1 MKKAFL
7 HHGTSGW
14 YRMVHAGL
22 FTFPLMNMLLASSF
36 YRLVV
41 NFAACSPGPVCC
53 DNDYWSSSEEIL
65 SCHDIMVMAQY
76 APCWQI
82 EANNGRDMNVE
93 TRNGQRGSYCEV
105 KSQSEGSDR
114 NNRPIRGSQCD
125 TWQVWHDSS
134 VTQWSTQVWWHA
146 PPLIQIH
153 REYIEKCL
161 FDLLFH
167 FKEK

>member
-1 MKKAFL
+1 MPNCFASIKREESIYSSW
-7 HHGTSGW
+7 HQW
-14 YRMVHAGL
+14 MVQNGSRWIIH
-22 FTFPLMNMLLASSF
+22 FSTYEYVTCLLILSISCEF
-36 YRLVV
+36 
-41 NFAACSPGPVCC
+41 CSPGPVCC

-93 TRNGQRGSYCEV
+93 TRNGQRDSYCEV

-114 NNRPIRGSQCD
+114 STRPIRGSQCD

-153 REYIEKCL
+153 RE
-161 FDLLFH
+161 
-167 FKEK
+167 